1 MVGFLPSI
9 YAQAGVAVSTAAW
22 LTALVAAV
30 NIVGNLAAGRL
41 LQVGT
46 APFTLL
52 VAGFAAMGVGAMA
65 AFGVD
70 AAFWLQ
76 YLAVLAF
83 SMLGGLI
90 PGTLFSLAVRLA
102 PSVATVPTA
111 VGWMQ
116 QWSALG
122 QFFGPPL
129 VAWVVSQTGSWQ
141 WTWMVTGGFSLAGV
155 ALAWQIH
162 SLANTDV

>member
-1 MVGFLPSI
+1 
-9 YAQAGVAVSTAAW
+9 
-22 LTALVAAV
+22 
-30 NIVGNLAAGRL
+30 
-41 LQVGT
+41 
-46 APFTLL
+46 
-52 VAGFAAMGVGAMA
+52 
-65 AFGVD
+65 
-70 AAFWLQ
+70 
-76 YLAVLAF
+76 VLAF

-102 PSVATVPTA
+102 PSAATVPTT

-129 VAWVVSQTGSWQ
+129 VAAVVSQTGSWQ
-141 WTWMVTGGFSLAGV
+141 WTWVVTGGFSLAGV

-162 SLANTDV
+162 FLPKTDV